1 MRYLLDRLAEPG
13 TLRSIAVMAFAVKG
27 IVPDEAAIT
36 GFVDVAIL
44 LLGVA
49 SALMPDRP
57 AAPPA
62 PAPKA

>member
-13 TLRSIAVMAFAVKG
+13 TLRSLAVMAFALKG
-27 IVPDEAAIT
+27 IVPDEAAIA
-36 GFVDVAIL
+36 GFVDVSIL

-57 AAPPA
+57 VKP
-62 PAPKA
+62 